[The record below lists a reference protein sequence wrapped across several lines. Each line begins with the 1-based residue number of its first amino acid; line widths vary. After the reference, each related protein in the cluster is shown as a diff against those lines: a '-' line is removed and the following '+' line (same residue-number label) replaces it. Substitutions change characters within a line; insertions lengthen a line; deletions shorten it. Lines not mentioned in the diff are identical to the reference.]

1 MLRQAIGALSRREDW
16 VRAGEGHVA
25 LAGMLLR
32 RGRARDAQATLESA
46 GDCWRRGG
54 DESRLIDVALL
65 SGRALTDLAR
75 TDDAETTLSAAL
87 AAARS
92 CGDRVRSAIALTAL
106 ARVLFWQARYE
117 EAEQAFLSVNES
129 RSSAVAAAETTGPIS
144 SVGTATA
151 VGTRNLD
158 LAIARATESL
168 RHAQQGADARIV
180 ADAAYAAA
188 FAHLSVGDIG
198 AVERDVATAVAAA
211 RAAHEP
217 LLAARGRL
225 LLVEAL
231 RRSGRRAAATTLLNR
246 ISRVGSTMLPPIV
259 GARSNL
265 LRDLLT
271 SSAPL
276 QQIVARHVAST
287 GLGALVLYVPFAPAM
302 KRGGTLDSMVDDIV
316 DILDLCQT
324 SADEIAL
331 LVRSVPADSRS
342 GARRRRRVR
351 RG

>member
-1 MLRQAIGALSRREDW
+1 M
-16 VRAGEGHVA
+16 
-25 LAGMLLR
+25 
-32 RGRARDAQATLESA
+32 
-46 GDCWRRGG
+46 
-54 DESRLIDVALL
+54 DE
-65 SGRALTDLAR
+65 
-75 TDDAETTLSAAL
+75 AETTLSAAL

-92 CGDRVRSAIALTAL
+92 GGDTVRSAAALTAL

-129 RSSAVAAAETTGPIS
+129 RSARRGTCGDDGPVC

-158 LAIARATESL
+158 LAISRATEAL
-168 RHAQQGADARIV
+168 RHAQQGADPRIV

-198 AVERDVATAVAAA
+198 AVERDVAMAVTAA

-246 ISRVGSTMLPPIV
+246 ISRVNSTMLPPIV

-265 LRDLLT
+265 LRDLL
-271 SSAPL
+271 SSPAPL
-276 QQIVARHVAST
+276 HEIVARHVAST
-287 GLGALVLYVPFAPAM
+287 GLGALVLYVPFPAAM
-302 KRGGTLDSMVDDIV
+302 KRGGVLDPDGRRHRRHPESVS
-316 DILDLCQT
+316 DLG
-324 SADEIAL
+324 
-331 LVRSVPADSRS
+331 R
-342 GARRRRRVR
+342 
-351 RG
+351 